1 MRVPPPH
8 WPKTQLSDSR
18 QARIESEVSVV
29 GYYLALVRK
38 CCWCCKGEVD
48 PLCHMGMER
57 SLKAMWISETGPPI
71 EIGRLISCQKS
82 RLFMLMSRHFYQ
94 FVLVLV
100 SLVSCHLLVPTVRYH
115 GPCTN
120 YWATITVGR
129 NCSRCIRSG
138 IKEKGWTSSRLNMLL
153 PLSSVPDSVAR
164 RTEAAKY
171 TALQHC
177 QIRWLFL

>member
-1 MRVPPPH
+1 MPH
-8 WPKTQLSDSR
+8 GHGAEPKSH
-18 QARIESEVSVV
+18 
-29 GYYLALVRK
+29 
-38 CCWCCKGEVD
+38 VD
-48 PLCHMGMER
+48 KR
-57 SLKAMWISETGPPI
+57 NGPPI

-177 QIRWLFL
+177 QIRWLFLGLYKHLSHISQVVLWYYLRTPNHFHRISAAESDLLGTRLSL